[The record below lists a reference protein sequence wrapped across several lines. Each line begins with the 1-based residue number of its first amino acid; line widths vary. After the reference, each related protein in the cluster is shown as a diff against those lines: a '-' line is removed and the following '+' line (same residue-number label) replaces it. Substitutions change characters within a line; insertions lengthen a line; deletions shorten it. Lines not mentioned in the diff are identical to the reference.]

1 MLNDISPAA
10 RCGVS
15 PVKSSFRVW
24 YTFLAILA
32 CAQSA
37 RAGEADKKPG
47 KVEFARDI
55 RPILANHC
63 WSCHG
68 PDEKTRE
75 SGLRLDV
82 RDAAIARLKSGN
94 VALVPG
100 DVKASGMMTRIHAKK
115 ESQRMPPP
123 DSKKPL
129 SDAQKQL
136 LQRWI
141 AEGAEY
147 QEHWAFLAPKRPAV
161 PTVKDRA
168 WVRNPIDAF
177 VLHRLEKEGMR
188 PSPEAEP
195 RTLIRRLSF
204 DLTGLPPSLDEVDD
218 FVKAW
223 EASPANRQALVE
235 RAADWLLASPRYAER
250 MTVPWLDAAR
260 YADTN
265 GYNNDEERTMW
276 PWRDWV
282 IDAFRTNMPYDR
294 FLVEQLAGDL
304 LPNPTLSQ
312 RIATGFNRN
321 HVLTTEGGIFEEE
334 YRVEYVADRVHTT
347 ATAVLGLSMQCAR
360 CHDHKYDPITQ
371 KEYYQFFSFFNNVNE
386 KPLQYNKAAAAEPFV
401 RYQSAETQAK
411 LAALTKQ
418 RADAAA
424 SLKRREADLDL
435 ALAAWEKSLTPT
447 DRQKLAKAGAILH
460 LPLDEVKGTQVTDAL
475 APTRRGTIHGTPT
488 WVEGKIGKALQFDG
502 KTHVDLGSLVAFD
515 SVDRFTVSAWIFP
528 TSSDASTVISR
539 MDDADAYRGWDLLL
553 EGGKVASH
561 LIHRWPDDGLKVV
574 TKQPL
579 SLNAWHHLSMSYDG
593 SRKAAGVRIYVDGKP
608 QPLDVSSDKLQG
620 TIRTDKPLHLGKRG
634 QSAPFKGKIDDVQLF
649 ASALTTDDAA
659 RLAQGQSVG
668 AIGEILALAPAR
680 RDAAQQS
687 ALRRYY
693 LDVVDPE
700 ARRHRSELA
709 DLDRQLAALDKAGV
723 PVMVMAEMSPPRQAH
738 LLKRGQYDQPGDKVQ
753 PGVPALLPPLP
764 KDAPTNRLGLAR
776 WMVDP
781 AHPLTARVAVNRWW
795 SMYFAAG
802 LVESVEDF
810 GLQGELPSH
819 PELLD
824 WLATE
829 LIRTGWDVKAMQ
841 KLIVTSNT
849 YRQSSRVTKDQFERD
864 PKNRLLARAP
874 RQRLSA
880 ETIRDNA
887 LAVSGLLKERLGG
900 PSVKPYQPAGLWED
914 VSVERRY
921 KYVADK
927 GDGLYRRSMYTFWRR
942 TCPPPSMLLFDAP
955 DRETCFIRRART
967 NTPLHALLLLNE
979 PIYVEAARKLAERV
993 LHQAA
998 DADARLTLAFR
1009 LTLAR
1014 TPTAREKTIL
1024 GEMVQESLAK
1034 FRKDPE
1040 AAAKLL
1046 GVGDSPRDARFD
1058 AAELAAWTT
1067 AMNLLL
1073 NLDETITKG

>member
-1 MLNDISPAA
+1 MAFFRAAFATTMVFALAVPAA
-10 RCGVS
+10 
-15 PVKSSFRVW
+15 
-24 YTFLAILA
+24 
-32 CAQSA
+32 
-37 RAGEADKKPG
+37 AGEPAKKPG
-47 KVEFARDI
+47 RIEFARDI

-82 RDAAIARLKSGN
+82 RAAAVAKLKSGN
-94 VALVPG
+94 LALVPG

-136 LQRWI
+136 LERWI

-147 QEHWAFLAPKRPAV
+147 QEHWAFLAPKRSAP
-161 PTVKDRA
+161 PTVKDAA

-177 VLHRLEKEGMR
+177 VLHRLEREGMR
-188 PSPEAEP
+188 PSPEADP
-195 RTLIRRLSF
+195 RTLIRRLSL
-204 DLTGLPPSLDEVDD
+204 DLTGLPPSLDEVDT

-223 EASPANRQALVE
+223 EATPAARQTLIE
-235 RAADWLLASPRYAER
+235 KAADRLLASPRYAER
-250 MTVPWLDAAR
+250 MTIPWLDAAR

-282 IDAFRTNMPYDR
+282 IEAFRVNMPYDR

-304 LPNPTLSQ
+304 LPGATLPQ

-321 HVLTTEGGIFEEE
+321 HVLTTEGGVFEEE

-347 ATAVLGLSMQCAR
+347 ATAVMGLSMQCAR
-360 CHDHKYDPITQ
+360 CHDHKYDPVTQ
-371 KEYYQFFSFFNNVNE
+371 KEYYQFFAFFNNVNE

-401 RYQSAETQAK
+401 RYQSPEMLAK
-411 LAALTKQ
+411 IAALTKRRGEVVSLQ
-418 RADAAA
+418 KQHEAKLDAAMI
-424 SLKRREADLDL
+424 
-435 ALAAWEKSLTPT
+435 AWEKSLTPA

-460 LPLDEVKGTQVTDAL
+460 LPLDEGKGNKVADAL
-475 APTRRGTIHGTPT
+475 DATRHGTIHGPAT
-488 WVEGKIGKALQFDG
+488 WVEGRFGKALQFDG
-502 KTHVDLGSLVAFD
+502 NTHVDLGSLVTLD
-515 SVDRFTVSAWIFP
+515 SADRFSISTWVFP
-528 TSSDASTVISR
+528 TSAEASTVVSR
-539 MDDADAYRGWDLLL
+539 MDDADAHRGWDIIL

-561 LIHRWPDDGLKVV
+561 LIHRWPNDGLKVM

-579 SLNAWHHLSMSYDG
+579 ALNAWHHLLLTCDG
-593 SRKAAGVRIYVDGKP
+593 SRKAAGVRIHVDGKL
-608 QPLDVSSDKLQG
+608 QPLDTTSDKLQG
-620 TIRTDKPLHLGKRG
+620 TIRTDKPVHLGKRG
-634 QSAPFKGKIDDVQLF
+634 SSAPFKGKIDDVQFF
-649 ASALTTDDAA
+649 ASELRADDAQL
-659 RLAQGQSVG
+659 LAKGLPVGGVG
-668 AIGEILALAPAR
+668 AILAVEPSK
-680 RDAAQQS
+680 RDAAQV
-687 ALRRYY
+687 ATLRRYFA
-693 LDVVDPE
+693 DVVDMDS
-700 ARRHRSELA
+700 RKHRSELA
-709 DLDRQLAALDKAGV
+709 DLDRQLTDLDKGGV

-738 LLKRGQYDQPGDKVQ
+738 LLKRGAYDQPGDKVQ
-753 PGVPALLPPLP
+753 PGVPAMMPPLP
-764 KDAPTNRLGLAR
+764 KDAPANRLGLAR
-776 WMVDP
+776 WLVDP
-781 AHPLTARVAVNRWW
+781 AHPLTSRVAVNRWW
-795 SMYFAAG
+795 SMYFGAG

-841 KLIVTSNT
+841 KLIVTSAM
-849 YRQSSRVTKDQFERD
+849 YRQSSRTTKELFERD
-864 PKNRLLARAP
+864 PKNRLLARAM
-874 RQRLSA
+874 RQRLPA
-880 ETIRDNA
+880 ETVRDNA
-887 LAVSGLLKERLGG
+887 LAISGLLKEKQGG

-967 NTPLHALLLLNE
+967 NTPLHALVLLND
-979 PIYVEAARKLAERV
+979 PIYLEAARKLAERV
-993 LHQAA
+993 MHQEA

-1009 LTLAR
+1009 LSLAR
-1014 TPTAREKTIL
+1014 TPTAKEGAIL
-1024 GEMVQESLAK
+1024 REMVQESLAK
-1034 FRKDPE
+1034 FRADPT

-1046 GVGDSPRDARFD
+1046 GVGDSPRDAKLD

-1067 AMNLLL
+1067 TMNLLL
-1073 NLDETITKG
+1073 NLDETITRN